1 MDIIKIGKEIKELE
15 AQETT
20 WQNVEKLAMLYCV
33 YDHLNGETHTVRAQ
47 SVVDVMPECG
57 IGEFEETCTG
67 VPILKLIDILSE
79 HMAVAKTLYPKEYQ
93 AVISRIKDIKGTP
106 D

>member
-1 MDIIKIGKEIKELE
+1 MDIMQINRRIQELE
-15 AQETT
+15 AEETT

-57 IGEFEETCTG
+57 IGEFEEACTG
-67 VPILKLIDILSE
+67 TPILKLIDVLSE

-93 AVISRIKDIKGTP
+93 AVISRIKEANGTP